1 MIADDLAGEAMIDAA
16 GVISRLAKAGDEWS
30 LTAVATAT
38 RSQLEL
44 DDIAQRLDASQS
56 RGLIAVASN
65 ACVTEGTLDRV
76 TDKAKTSSVTAGVS
90 SVFPAAYVSVMEAV
104 SASPVASL
112 HAMET
117 AVEAMGDWTREPMD
131 GVKAIRDVDKLREFS
146 KSWSPEVRMSVAYAD
161 AAPQDLLSLMAADAS
176 LTVRAAVAK
185 RSTSAQTLSR
195 LASDKEMQVRL
206 GVARNE
212 HAAPETLDQLAGD
225 ESSYIR
231 GKVAANPST
240 PLETLEKFIT
250 RLDSAIAD
258 RAAGVIGFDPGAEP
272 MWRTMGVVDDL
283 VANPAISE
291 DMALRAL
298 VSLRHASQMINGGKL
313 PITYEARLAD
323 ATPHPALLDELAK
336 GRLKTVL
343 AAIARNPAA
352 RPELLGKLAVDCS
365 AMVRES
371 AFSNPSTPTDALE
384 KAAHELMDWKP
395 TGKRHGWRK
404 RSGLTAIHDNDSVSE
419 ELRDRIARHLL
430 AEYGP
435 DETPGK
441 LGVKARVD
449 RFVKWQ
455 SSPEASE
462 MVHKIHAGSV
472 AGCEDHGDRYW
483 YADYAAVMEPAVARD
498 AIVGLSKITE
508 ADGADLKVA
517 RALAGNSAIEAVD
530 LKPMLK
536 ATDPRFVGIALRALA
551 DRQASR
557 R

>member
-16 GVISRLAKAGDEWS
+16 GVINRLAKAGDEWK
-30 LTAVATAT
+30 LTVVATAT
-38 RSQLEL
+38 RSPLKL
-44 DDIAQRLDASQS
+44 DDIARRLDASQS

-76 TDKAKTSSVTAGVS
+76 TDKAKTASVTAGVS
-90 SVFPAAYVSVMEAV
+90 SVFPADYVSVMEAV

-161 AAPQDLLSLMAADAS
+161 VAPQDLLSLMAADAS
-176 LTVRAAVAK
+176 PTVRAAVAK
-185 RSTSAQTLSR
+185 RSTNTQTLSR
-195 LASDKEMQVRL
+195 LASDKEMLVRL

-258 RAAGVIGFDPGAEP
+258 RAAGVIAEP
-272 MWRTMGVVDDL
+272 MWRTMEVVDDL

-298 VSLRHASQMINGGKL
+298 ASLRHASQMINGGKL
-313 PITYEARLAD
+313 PLTYEARLAD
-323 ATPHPALLDELAK
+323 TTPHPALLDELAK

-352 RPELLGKLAVDCS
+352 RPELLGKLAVDGS

-384 KAAHELMDWKP
+384 KAAYELMDWKP
-395 TGKRHGWRK
+395 TGKRYDWRK

-435 DETPGK
+435 DETPGE
-441 LGVKARVD
+441 LGVRARVD
-449 RFVKWQ
+449 RFVEWQ
-455 SSPEASE
+455 SSPEAGE
-462 MVHKIHAGSV
+462 MARKIHAGSV
-472 AGCEDHGDRYW
+472 ACCEDHGDRYW

-517 RALAGNSAIEAVD
+517 WALVGNSAIDAVD

-551 DRQASR
+551 DRQAIR

>member
-16 GVISRLAKAGDEWS
+16 GVTSKLAKAGDEWS
-30 LTAVATAT
+30 LTAAATAT
-38 RSQLEL
+38 SSPREL
-44 DDIAQRLDASQS
+44 DDIARRLDASQC
-56 RGLIAVASN
+56 RGLMAVASN
-65 ACVTEGTLDRV
+65 ACVTEDTLDGV
-76 TDKAKTSSVTAGVS
+76 TDKAKTASVTAGVS
-90 SVFPAAYVSVMEAV
+90 SVFPASYVPVMEAV

-117 AVEAMGDWTREPMD
+117 VVEAMGDWTREPMD

-146 KSWSPEVRMSVAYAD
+146 KSWSPEVRTSVAYAD

-185 RSTSAQTLSR
+185 RSTNAQTLSR
-195 LASDKEMQVRL
+195 LASDKETCVMIA
-206 GVARNE
+206 VARNE

-240 PLETLEKFIT
+240 PLATLEKFIA

-258 RAAGVIGFDPGAEP
+258 RAAGVFDPGAEP
-272 MWRTMGVVDDL
+272 MWRFMGVVDDL

-323 ATPHPALLDELAK
+323 STTHPALLDELAK
-336 GRLKTVL
+336 GRRKTVL

-352 RPELLGKLAVDCS
+352 RPELLGKLAVDGS

-384 KAAHELMDWKP
+384 KAAYELMDWKP
-395 TGKRHGWRK
+395 TGSRHDCRR

-419 ELRDRIARHLL
+419 ELRDRIARRLL

-435 DETPGK
+435 DETPGE

-449 RFVKWQ
+449 RFVQWQ
-455 SSPEASE
+455 SSPDAGE
-462 MVHKIHAGSV
+462 MAHKIHAGSV
-472 AGCEDHGDRYW
+472 ASCEDHGDRYG
-483 YADYAAVMEPAVARD
+483 YADYAEVMEPAVARD

-517 RALAGNSAIEAVD
+517 RALAVSSAIDAVD

-536 ATDPRFVGIALRALA
+536 ATDPRFVGVALRALA

>member
-1 MIADDLAGEAMIDAA
+1 MIADNLAGEAMIDAA
-16 GVISRLAKAGDEWS
+16 GVISKLAKAGDEWS
-30 LTAVATAT
+30 LTAAATAT
-38 RSQLEL
+38 SSPREL
-44 DDIAQRLDASQS
+44 DGIARRLDANQC
-56 RGLIAVASN
+56 RGLMAVASN
-65 ACVTEGTLDRV
+65 ACVTEDTLDEV
-76 TDKAKTSSVTAGVS
+76 ADKAKTASVTAGVS
-90 SVFPAAYVSVMEAV
+90 SVFPASYVPVMEAV

-146 KSWSPEVRMSVAYAD
+146 KSWSPEVRTSVAYAD
-161 AAPQDLLSLMAADAS
+161 AAPQDLLSSMAADAS

-185 RSTSAQTLSR
+185 RSTNAQTLSK
-195 LASDKEMQVRL
+195 LAADKEMWVRID
-206 GVARNE
+206 VAGNE
-212 HAAPETLDQLAGD
+212 HAAPETLDKLAGD

-240 PLETLEKFIT
+240 PLETLEKFIA

-258 RAAGVIGFDPGAEP
+258 RAAGVFDPGAEP
-272 MWRTMGVVDDL
+272 MWRSMEVVYDL
-283 VANPAISE
+283 AANPAISE

-298 VSLRHASQMINGGKL
+298 VSLRHASQMINNGGKL

-323 ATPHPALLDELAK
+323 ATPHPTLLDELAK
-336 GRLKTVL
+336 GRRKTVL
-343 AAIARNPAA
+343 ASIARNPAT
-352 RPELLGKLAVDCS
+352 RPELLGKLAVDGS

-384 KAAHELMDWKP
+384 KAAYELMDWKP
-395 TGKRHGWRK
+395 TGSRHDWRK
-404 RSGLTAIHDNDSVSE
+404 RSGLTAIHDNDSASE

-435 DETPGK
+435 DETPGE

-449 RFVKWQ
+449 RFVWWQ
-455 SSPEASE
+455 SSPEAGE
-462 MVHKIHAGSV
+462 MAHKIHAGSV
-472 AGCEDHGDRYW
+472 ASCEDHGDRYG
-483 YADYAAVMEPAVARD
+483 YADYAAVMESAVARD

-508 ADGADLKVA
+508 ADVADLRVA
-517 RALAGNSAIEAVD
+517 RALAGSSSVDAVD

-536 ATDPRFVGIALRALA
+536 ATDPRFVGVALRALA

>member
-1 MIADDLAGEAMIDAA
+1 MIADDLAVEAMIDAA
-16 GVISRLAKAGDEWS
+16 GVISRLAKHDDEWS

-38 RSQLEL
+38 SSPREL
-44 DDIAQRLDASQS
+44 DGIARRLDASQC
-56 RGLIAVASN
+56 RGLTAVASN

-76 TDKAKTSSVTAGVS
+76 TDKAKTASVTAGVP
-90 SVFPAAYVSVMEAV
+90 SVFPAACTPVMEAV

-112 HAMET
+112 QAMET
-117 AVEAMGDWTREPMD
+117 AVEVMGDWTREPID

-146 KSWSPEVRMSVAYAD
+146 KSWSPEVRTSVAYAD
-161 AAPQDLLSLMAADAS
+161 AAPQDLLSSMAADAS

-185 RSTSAQTLSR
+185 RSTNAQTLSR
-195 LASDKEMQVRL
+195 LASDKETWVRID
-206 GVARNE
+206 VAGNE

-240 PLETLEKFIT
+240 PLDTLEKFIA
-250 RLDSAIAD
+250 RLDSATAD
-258 RAAGVIGFDPGAEP
+258 RADGVIGFDQGAEP
-272 MWRTMGVVDDL
+272 LWRSMGVVDGL
-283 VANPAISE
+283 VANPIISE

-298 VSLRHASQMINGGKL
+298 VSLRRASQTANGGKL

-323 ATPHPALLDELAK
+323 TTPHPALLDELAK

-352 RPELLGKLAVDCS
+352 RPELLGKLAVDGS

-371 AFSNPSTPTDALE
+371 AFTNPSTPTDALE

-395 TGKRHGWRK
+395 TGKKQDWRK

-435 DETPGK
+435 DETPGE
-441 LGVKARVD
+441 LGVRARVD

-455 SSPEASE
+455 SSPEAGE
-462 MVHKIHAGSV
+462 MAHKIHAGSV
-472 AGCEDHGDRYW
+472 ASCEDHGDMYW

-517 RALAGNSAIEAVD
+517 RALAGSSAIDAVD
-530 LKPMLK
+530 LRPMLK

-551 DRQASR
+551 DRQAGR